1 MSEEKS
7 VLRER
12 LKAARQR
19 LPRREAARLSGIIVN
34 RAMDNIDWDGV
45 ETVHIYSPL
54 GEQREVDARLLLEKI
69 WQMYPAIRTATWG
82 KSRSSWVS
90 PSGRAPAPDNQ
101 QYDLIIV
108 P

>member
-19 LPRREAARLSGIIVN
+19 FPRREAARLSGIIVN
-34 RAMDNIDWDGV
+34 RVMDNIDWDGV

-69 WQMYPAIRTATWG
+69 WQMYPAVRTARG
-82 KSRSSWVS
+82 ANPDRLGSA
-90 PSGRAPAPDNQ
+90 RAAAHRLRTISNMT
-101 QYDLIIV
+101 
-108 P
+108 